1 MGNFRMAGVEIAS
14 VEIAGIEMS
23 DIEIAGLELSASQ
36 VQQILLV
43 LSGFI
48 AFVLIVLIINY
59 LTKSRG
65 SSSGEKPGKKP
76 GKKPAKKEP
85 QYEEIFKVEN
95 EIIETNPYKND
106 PDTYFE
112 QSVLQTVTLTLIV
125 GLQEHLTKMA
135 ENPSDQ
141 HKAMKAVGKYLE
153 EKSIAPIAF
162 TQWNQS
168 AIQGIAARV
177 ILNGKSRTALFGPSV
192 AMVKAT
198 AKFPS
203 EISAQVE
210 SAHAAGQSVFVLA
223 IDGLAYGVFSVS
235 HRLVLIGSGDRI

>member
-1 MGNFRMAGVEIAS
+1 MSDIRIAGVEIAG
-14 VEIAGIEMS
+14 VE
-23 DIEIAGLELSASQ
+23 LTASQ
-36 VQQILLV
+36 VQQTLLV
-43 LSGFI
+43 LFGFI

-59 LTKSRG
+59 LSKKRNPSV
-65 SSSGEKPGKKP
+65 GKKS
-76 GKKPAKKEP
+76 AKKEP
-85 QYEEIFKVEN
+85 QYEEIFEVEN
-95 EIIETNPYKND
+95 ELFESNPYKND
-106 PDTYFE
+106 PDSFLE
-112 QSVLQTVTLTLIV
+112 HSALRTVSLTLIV
-125 GLQEHLTKMA
+125 GLREHLAKMA

-141 HKAMKAVGKYLE
+141 HKAILAVAKFLEAIDSEGK
-153 EKSIAPIAF
+153 KVTPIAF

-168 AIQGIAARV
+168 AIQGVAARI

-192 AMVKAT
+192 AMAKAT

>member
-1 MGNFRMAGVEIAS
+1 MNGIEFAGVA
-14 VEIAGIEMS
+14 
-23 DIEIAGLELSASQ
+23 LTASQ

-43 LSGFI
+43 IFGFI
-48 AFVLIVLIINY
+48 AFTFIVLMINVFA
-59 LTKSRG
+59 KKRG
-65 SSSGEKPGKKP
+65 ADAGEKSGKKS
-76 GKKPAKKEP
+76 GKKKEP
-85 QYEEIFKVEN
+85 QYEEIFEIEN

-112 QSVLQTVTLTLIV
+112 QSVLQTVTLTLII
-125 GLQEHLTKMA
+125 GLREYLTKMA

-153 EKSIAPIAF
+153 DKSVASIAF

-192 AMVKAT
+192 AMAKAT
-198 AKFPS
+198 AKFPN

-210 SAHAAGQSVFVLA
+210 SAHSAGQSVFVLA

>member
-1 MGNFRMAGVEIAS
+1 MSDIRIAGVEIAG
-14 VEIAGIEMS
+14 VE
-23 DIEIAGLELSASQ
+23 LTASQ
-36 VQQILLV
+36 VQQTLFVLL
-43 LSGFI
+43 GF
-48 AFVLIVLIINY
+48 AVFVLIVLIINY
-59 LTKSRG
+59 LSKKRN
-65 SSSGEKPGKKP
+65 PRVGKKS
-76 GKKPAKKEP
+76 AKKEP
-85 QYEEIFKVEN
+85 QYEEIFEVEN
-95 EIIETNPYKND
+95 ELFESNPYKND
-106 PDTYFE
+106 PDSFLE
-112 QSVLQTVTLTLIV
+112 HSALRTVSLTLIV
-125 GLQEHLTKMA
+125 GLREHLAKMA

-141 HKAMKAVGKYLE
+141 HKAILAVAKFLEAIDFEGK
-153 EKSIAPIAF
+153 KVTPIAF

-168 AIQGIAARV
+168 AIQGVAARI

-192 AMVKAT
+192 AMAKAT

>member
-1 MGNFRMAGVEIAS
+1 MSDFQIAGVEIAG
-14 VEIAGIEMS
+14 VE
-23 DIEIAGLELSASQ
+23 LTASQ
-36 VQQILLV
+36 VQQTLFVLL
-43 LSGFI
+43 GF
-48 AFVLIVLIINY
+48 AVFVLIVLIINY
-59 LTKSRG
+59 LSKKRNPSV
-65 SSSGEKPGKKP
+65 GKKS
-76 GKKPAKKEP
+76 AKKEP
-85 QYEEIFKVEN
+85 QYEEIFEVEN
-95 EIIETNPYKND
+95 ELFESNPYKND
-106 PDTYFE
+106 PDSFLE
-112 QSVLQTVTLTLIV
+112 HSALRTVSLTLIV
-125 GLQEHLTKMA
+125 GLREHLAKMA

-141 HKAMKAVGKYLE
+141 HKAILAVAKFLEAIDSEGK
-153 EKSIAPIAF
+153 KVTPIAF

-168 AIQGIAARV
+168 AIQGVAARI

-192 AMVKAT
+192 AMAKAT

>member
-1 MGNFRMAGVEIAS
+1 MSDIRIAGVEIAG
-14 VEIAGIEMS
+14 V
-23 DIEIAGLELSASQ
+23 ELSSSQ
-36 VQQILLV
+36 VEQILLV
-43 LSGFI
+43 LLGFI
-48 AFVLIVLIINY
+48 AFVFIVLIINY
-59 LTKSRG
+59 LSKKRNPSV
-65 SSSGEKPGKKP
+65 GKKS
-76 GKKPAKKEP
+76 AKKEP
-85 QYEEIFKVEN
+85 QYEEIFEVEN
-95 EIIETNPYKND
+95 ELFESNPYKND
-106 PDTYFE
+106 PDSFLE
-112 QSVLQTVTLTLIV
+112 HSALRTVSLTLIV
-125 GLQEHLTKMA
+125 GLREHLAKMA

-141 HKAMKAVGKYLE
+141 HKAILAVAKFLEAIDFEGK
-153 EKSIAPIAF
+153 KVTPIAF

-168 AIQGIAARV
+168 AIQGVAARI

-192 AMVKAT
+192 AMAKAT

>member
-1 MGNFRMAGVEIAS
+1 MAGVEISA
-14 VEIAGIEMS
+14 
-23 DIEIAGLELSASQ
+23 IEIAGLQLTASQ

-43 LSGFI
+43 LFGFI
-48 AFVLIVLIINY
+48 AFVLIVLLVNF
-59 LTKSRG
+59 LKKSG
-65 SSSGEKPGKKP
+65 SSSSDEKPG
-76 GKKPAKKEP
+76 KKEP
-85 QYEEIFKVEN
+85 QYEEIFEVEN
-95 EIIETNPYKND
+95 EIIESNPYKSD

-112 QSVLQTVTLTLIV
+112 QSVLQTVTLTLII
-125 GLQEHLTKMA
+125 GLREYLTKMA
-135 ENPSDQ
+135 ENPTDQ
-141 HKAMKAVGKYLE
+141 HKAMKGVAKYLE
-153 EKSIAPIAF
+153 DKGVAPIAF

-192 AMVKAT
+192 AMAKAT
-198 AKFPS
+198 AKFSS

-210 SAHAAGQSVFVLA
+210 SAHAAGENVFVLA

>member
-1 MGNFRMAGVEIAS
+1 MSDFQIAGVEIAG
-14 VEIAGIEMS
+14 V
-23 DIEIAGLELSASQ
+23 ELSSSQ
-36 VQQILLV
+36 VEQILLV
-43 LSGFI
+43 LFGFI
-48 AFVLIVLIINY
+48 AFVFIVLIIN
-59 LTKSRG
+59 LITKSRNP
-65 SSSGEKPGKKP
+65 SVGKKS
-76 GKKPAKKEP
+76 AKKEP
-85 QYEEIFKVEN
+85 QYEEIFEVEN
-95 EIIETNPYKND
+95 ELFESNPYKND
-106 PDTYFE
+106 PDSFLE
-112 QSVLQTVTLTLIV
+112 HSALRTVSLTLIV
-125 GLQEHLTKMA
+125 GLREHLAKMA

-141 HKAMKAVGKYLE
+141 HKAILAVAKFLE
-153 EKSIAPIAF
+153 AIDFEDKKVTPIAF

-168 AIQGIAARV
+168 AIQGVAARI

-192 AMVKAT
+192 AMAKAT

>member
-1 MGNFRMAGVEIAS
+1 M
-14 VEIAGIEMS
+14 AGIEIS
-23 DIEIAGLELSASQ
+23 GIEIAGLELTASQ

-43 LSGFI
+43 LFGFI
-48 AFVLIVLIINY
+48 AFVLLVLIVN
-59 LTKSRG
+59 LVAKKRG
-65 SSSGEKPGKKP
+65 ADSGKKL
-76 GKKPAKKEP
+76 GKKEP
-85 QYEEIFKVEN
+85 QYEEIFEVED
-95 EIIETNPYKND
+95 ETIETNPYKND

-125 GLQEHLTKMA
+125 GLREYLTKMA
-135 ENPSDQ
+135 ENPTDQ
-141 HKAMKAVGKYLE
+141 HKAMKGVAKYLE
-153 EKSIAPIAF
+153 DKGVAPIAF

-192 AMVKAT
+192 AMAKAT
-198 AKFPS
+198 AKFSS

-210 SAHAAGQSVFVLA
+210 SAHAAGESVFVLA

>member
-1 MGNFRMAGVEIAS
+1 MAGVEISA
-14 VEIAGIEMS
+14 V
-23 DIEIAGLELSASQ
+23 EIAGLELTASQ

-43 LSGFI
+43 LFGFLLFSLIVVLFNFI
-48 AFVLIVLIINY
+48 AKN
-59 LTKSRG
+59 RG
-65 SSSGEKPGKKP
+65 SSAGEKQSKKSSKKSGKKQE
-76 GKKPAKKEP
+76 KKEP
-85 QYEEIFKVEN
+85 QYEEIFEIEN

-112 QSVLQTVTLTLIV
+112 QSVLQTVTLTLII
-125 GLQEHLTKMA
+125 GLQEHLTKVA

-153 EKSIAPIAF
+153 DKSVAPIAF

-192 AMVKAT
+192 AMAKAT

-210 SAHAAGQSVFVLA
+210 SAHSAGQSVFVLA

>member
-1 MGNFRMAGVEIAS
+1 MNDIRIAGVE
-14 VEIAGIEMS
+14 
-23 DIEIAGLELSASQ
+23 LTASQ
-36 VQQILLV
+36 VQQTLFVLL
-43 LSGFI
+43 GF
-48 AFVLIVLIINY
+48 AVFVLIVLIINY
-59 LTKSRG
+59 LSKKRN
-65 SSSGEKPGKKP
+65 PRVGKKS
-76 GKKPAKKEP
+76 AKKEP
-85 QYEEIFKVEN
+85 QYEEIFEVEN
-95 EIIETNPYKND
+95 ELFESNPYKND
-106 PDTYFE
+106 PDSFLE
-112 QSVLQTVTLTLIV
+112 HSALRTVSLTLIV
-125 GLQEHLTKMA
+125 GLREHLAKMA

-141 HKAMKAVGKYLE
+141 HKAILAVAKFLEAIDSEGK
-153 EKSIAPIAF
+153 KVTPIAF

-168 AIQGIAARV
+168 AIQGVAARI

-192 AMVKAT
+192 AMAKAT

>member
-1 MGNFRMAGVEIAS
+1 MGNFRMNGVEIAGVEIA
-14 VEIAGIEMS
+14 GFT
-23 DIEIAGLELSASQ
+23 LTASQ

-43 LSGFI
+43 LFGFI
-48 AFVLIVLIINY
+48 VFVLIVLMVNFISKNH
-59 LTKSRG
+59 G
-65 SSSGEKPGKKP
+65 SSVGKNA
-76 GKKPAKKEP
+76 GKKEP
-85 QYEEIFKVEN
+85 QYEEIFEIEN

-112 QSVLQTVTLTLIV
+112 QSVLQTVTLTLII
-125 GLQEHLTKMA
+125 GLREHLTKMA

-141 HKAMKAVGKYLE
+141 HKAMKAIAKYLE
-153 EKSIAPIAF
+153 EKGVAPIAF

-192 AMVKAT
+192 AMAKAT

-210 SAHAAGQSVFVLA
+210 SAHAAGESVFVLA

>member
-1 MGNFRMAGVEIAS
+1 MSGVEIAGVEI
-14 VEIAGIEMS
+14 S
-23 DIEIAGLELSASQ
+23 DIEIAGLELTASQ

-43 LSGFI
+43 LFGFI
-48 AFVLIVLIINY
+48 AFVLIVLIVNFISKN
-59 LTKSRG
+59 RG
-65 SSSGEKPGKKP
+65 SDTGKKS
-76 GKKPAKKEP
+76 GKKQEKKEP
-85 QYEEIFKVEN
+85 QYEEIFEIEN

-112 QSVLQTVTLTLIV
+112 QSILQTVTLTLII

-153 EKSIAPIAF
+153 AKSVAPIAF

-168 AIQGIAARV
+168 AIQGIAARI

-192 AMVKAT
+192 AIAKAT

-210 SAHAAGQSVFVLA
+210 SAHSAGQSVFVLA

>member
-1 MGNFRMAGVEIAS
+1 MSDFQIAGVEIAG
-14 VEIAGIEMS
+14 V
-23 DIEIAGLELSASQ
+23 ELSSSQ
-36 VQQILLV
+36 VEQILLV
-43 LSGFI
+43 LFGFI

-59 LTKSRG
+59 LSKKRNPSV
-65 SSSGEKPGKKP
+65 GKKS
-76 GKKPAKKEP
+76 AKKEP
-85 QYEEIFKVEN
+85 QYEEIFEVEN
-95 EIIETNPYKND
+95 ELFESNPYKND
-106 PDTYFE
+106 PDSFLE
-112 QSVLQTVTLTLIV
+112 HSALRTVSLTLIV
-125 GLQEHLTKMA
+125 GLREHLAKMA

-141 HKAMKAVGKYLE
+141 HKAILAVAKFLEAIDSEGK
-153 EKSIAPIAF
+153 KVTPIAF

-168 AIQGIAARV
+168 AIQGVAARI

-192 AMVKAT
+192 AMAKAT

>member
-1 MGNFRMAGVEIAS
+1 MGNFRMTGVEIAGVEIAG
-14 VEIAGIEMS
+14 VEIS

-43 LSGFI
+43 FSGFI
-48 AFVLIVLIINY
+48 AIVLIVLIINY

-65 SSSGEKPGKKP
+65 SSAGKKS
-76 GKKPAKKEP
+76 GKKSGKKEP
-85 QYEEIFKVEN
+85 QYEEIFEVEN

-125 GLQEHLTKMA
+125 GLQEYLTKMA

-168 AIQGIAARV
+168 AIQGIAGRV

-192 AMVKAT
+192 AMAKAT
-198 AKFPS
+198 ARFPS

-235 HRLVLIGSGDRI
+235 HRLVSTGINW

>member
-1 MGNFRMAGVEIAS
+1 MSEIRIAGVSIAGVE
-14 VEIAGIEMS
+14 
-23 DIEIAGLELSASQ
+23 LTASQ
-36 VQQILLV
+36 VQQILFV
-43 LSGFI
+43 LLGF
-48 AFVLIVLIINY
+48 AVFVLIVLIINY
-59 LTKSRG
+59 LSKKRNPSV
-65 SSSGEKPGKKP
+65 GKKS
-76 GKKPAKKEP
+76 AKKEP
-85 QYEEIFKVEN
+85 QYEEIFEVEN
-95 EIIETNPYKND
+95 ELFESNPYKND
-106 PDTYFE
+106 PDSFLE
-112 QSVLQTVTLTLIV
+112 HSALRTVSLTLIV
-125 GLQEHLTKMA
+125 GLREHLAKMA

-141 HKAMKAVGKYLE
+141 HTAILAVAKFLE
-153 EKSIAPIAF
+153 AKEITAIAF

-168 AIQGIAARV
+168 AIQGVAARI

-192 AMVKAT
+192 AMAKAT

>member
-1 MGNFRMAGVEIAS
+1 MGNFRMADVEI
-14 VEIAGIEMS
+14 S

-48 AFVLIVLIINY
+48 AFVLIVLIVNY

-65 SSSGEKPGKKP
+65 SSSGEKPSKKP
-76 GKKPAKKEP
+76 GKKEP
-85 QYEEIFKVEN
+85 QYEEVFEVEN

-235 HRLVLIGSGDRI
+235 HRLVSTGLDW

>member
-1 MGNFRMAGVEIAS
+1 MNGVEIGG
-14 VEIAGIEMS
+14 VEISGV
-23 DIEIAGLELSASQ
+23 EIAGLELTASQ

-43 LSGFI
+43 LFGFI
-48 AFVLIVLIINY
+48 AFVLIVLLVNF
-59 LTKSRG
+59 LTKSG
-65 SSSGEKPGKKP
+65 SSSSGEKSGKKSVKKP
-76 GKKPAKKEP
+76 GKKEP
-85 QYEEIFKVEN
+85 QYEEIFEVEN

-112 QSVLQTVTLTLIV
+112 QSLLQTVTLTLII
-125 GLQEHLTKMA
+125 GLREHLSKMA
-135 ENPSDQ
+135 ENPTDQ
-141 HKAMKAVGKYLE
+141 HKAMKGVAKYLE
-153 EKSIAPIAF
+153 EKGVAPIAF

-192 AMVKAT
+192 AMAKAT

-210 SAHAAGQSVFVLA
+210 SAHAAGESVFVLA

>member
-1 MGNFRMAGVEIAS
+1 MGGIRIAGVE
-14 VEIAGIEMS
+14 
-23 DIEIAGLELSASQ
+23 LTASQ

-43 LSGFI
+43 LFGFI
-48 AFVLIVLIINY
+48 VFALIVLIINFIRNKRN
-59 LTKSRG
+59 TSA
-65 SSSGEKPGKKP
+65 GKKS
-76 GKKPAKKEP
+76 AKKEP
-85 QYEEIFKVEN
+85 KYEELFEVEN
-95 EIIETNPYKND
+95 ELFESNPYKND
-106 PDTYFE
+106 PDSFLEHSALRTI
-112 QSVLQTVTLTLIV
+112 SLTLIV
-125 GLQEHLTKMA
+125 GLREHLVKMA

-141 HKAMKAVGKYLE
+141 HKAMLAVGKNLE
-153 EKSIAPIAF
+153 ENGIAPIAF

-168 AIQGIAARV
+168 AIQGIAARI

-192 AMVKAT
+192 AMAKAT
-198 AKFPS
+198 AKFSS

>member
-1 MGNFRMAGVEIAS
+1 MAGVEISA
-14 VEIAGIEMS
+14 
-23 DIEIAGLELSASQ
+23 IEIAGLELTASQ

-43 LSGFI
+43 LFGFI
-48 AFVLIVLIINY
+48 AFVLIVLLANF
-59 LTKSRG
+59 LKKSG
-65 SSSGEKPGKKP
+65 SSSSYEKPG
-76 GKKPAKKEP
+76 KKEP
-85 QYEEIFKVEN
+85 QYEEIFEVEN
-95 EIIETNPYKND
+95 EIIESNPYKSD

-112 QSVLQTVTLTLIV
+112 QSVLQTVTLTLII
-125 GLQEHLTKMA
+125 GLREYLTKMA
-135 ENPSDQ
+135 ENPTDQ
-141 HKAMKAVGKYLE
+141 HKAMKGVAKYLE
-153 EKSIAPIAF
+153 DKGVAPIAF

-192 AMVKAT
+192 AMAKAT
-198 AKFPS
+198 AKFPN

-210 SAHAAGQSVFVLA
+210 SAHAAGESVFVLA

>member
-1 MGNFRMAGVEIAS
+1 MSDFRIAGVEIAG
-14 VEIAGIEMS
+14 VE
-23 DIEIAGLELSASQ
+23 LTASQ
-36 VQQILLV
+36 VQQTLFVLL
-43 LSGFI
+43 GF
-48 AFVLIVLIINY
+48 AVFVLIVLIINY
-59 LTKSRG
+59 LSKKRNPSV
-65 SSSGEKPGKKP
+65 GKKS
-76 GKKPAKKEP
+76 AKKEP
-85 QYEEIFKVEN
+85 QYEEIFEVEN
-95 EIIETNPYKND
+95 ELFESNPYKND
-106 PDTYFE
+106 PDSFLE
-112 QSVLQTVTLTLIV
+112 HSALRTVSLTLIV
-125 GLQEHLTKMA
+125 GLREHLAKMA

-141 HKAMKAVGKYLE
+141 HKAILAVAKFLEAIDSEGK
-153 EKSIAPIAF
+153 KVTPIAF

-168 AIQGIAARV
+168 AIQGVAARI

-192 AMVKAT
+192 AMAKAT

>member
-1 MGNFRMAGVEIAS
+1 MAGVEISA
-14 VEIAGIEMS
+14 
-23 DIEIAGLELSASQ
+23 IEIAGLELTASQ

-43 LSGFI
+43 LFGFI
-48 AFVLIVLIINY
+48 AFVLIVLLVNF
-59 LTKSRG
+59 LKKSG
-65 SSSGEKPGKKP
+65 SSSAGKKS
-76 GKKPAKKEP
+76 GKKSAKKEP
-85 QYEEIFKVEN
+85 QYEEIFEVEN
-95 EIIETNPYKND
+95 EIIETNPYKSD

-112 QSVLQTVTLTLIV
+112 QSVLQTVTLTLII
-125 GLQEHLTKMA
+125 GLREYLTKMA
-135 ENPSDQ
+135 ENPTDQ
-141 HKAMKAVGKYLE
+141 HKAMKGVAKYLE
-153 EKSIAPIAF
+153 DKGVAPIAF

-192 AMVKAT
+192 AMAKAT
-198 AKFPS
+198 AKFPN

-210 SAHAAGQSVFVLA
+210 SAHAAGENVFVLA

>member
-1 MGNFRMAGVEIAS
+1 MAGVEISA
-14 VEIAGIEMS
+14 
-23 DIEIAGLELSASQ
+23 IEIAGLELTASQ

-43 LSGFI
+43 LFGFI
-48 AFVLIVLIINY
+48 AFVLIVLLVNF
-59 LTKSRG
+59 LKKSG
-65 SSSGEKPGKKP
+65 SSSSGKKS
-76 GKKPAKKEP
+76 GKKSAKKEP
-85 QYEEIFKVEN
+85 QYEEIFEVEN
-95 EIIETNPYKND
+95 EIIETNPYKSD

-112 QSVLQTVTLTLIV
+112 QSVLQTVTLTLII
-125 GLQEHLTKMA
+125 GLREYLAKMA
-135 ENPSDQ
+135 ENPTDQ
-141 HKAMKAVGKYLE
+141 HKAMKGVAKYLE
-153 EKSIAPIAF
+153 DKGVAPIAF

-192 AMVKAT
+192 AMAKAT

-210 SAHAAGQSVFVLA
+210 IAHAAGESVFVLA

>member
-1 MGNFRMAGVEIAS
+1 MAGVEISA
-14 VEIAGIEMS
+14 
-23 DIEIAGLELSASQ
+23 IEIAGLELTASQ

-43 LSGFI
+43 LFGFI
-48 AFVLIVLIINY
+48 AFVLIVL
-59 LTKSRG
+59 LVKFLKKSG
-65 SSSGEKPGKKP
+65 SSSSDEKPG
-76 GKKPAKKEP
+76 KKEP
-85 QYEEIFKVEN
+85 QYEEIFEVEN

-112 QSVLQTVTLTLIV
+112 QSVLQTVTLTLII
-125 GLQEHLTKMA
+125 GLREYLTKMA
-135 ENPSDQ
+135 ENPTDQ
-141 HKAMKAVGKYLE
+141 HKAMKGVAKYLE
-153 EKSIAPIAF
+153 DKGVAPIAF

-192 AMVKAT
+192 AMAKAT
-198 AKFPS
+198 AKFSS

-210 SAHAAGQSVFVLA
+210 SAHAAGENVFVLA

>member
-1 MGNFRMAGVEIAS
+1 M
-14 VEIAGIEMS
+14 AGIEIS
-23 DIEIAGLELSASQ
+23 GIEIAGLELTASQ

-43 LSGFI
+43 LFGFI
-48 AFVLIVLIINY
+48 AFVLLVLIVN
-59 LTKSRG
+59 LVAKKRG
-65 SSSGEKPGKKP
+65 ADSGKKL
-76 GKKPAKKEP
+76 GKKEP
-85 QYEEIFKVEN
+85 QYEEIFEVEN
-95 EIIETNPYKND
+95 EIIESNPYKSD

-141 HKAMKAVGKYLE
+141 HKAMKGVAKYLE
-153 EKSIAPIAF
+153 DKGVAPIAF

-192 AMVKAT
+192 AMAKAT
-198 AKFPS
+198 AKFPN

-210 SAHAAGQSVFVLA
+210 SAHAAGESVFVLA

>member
-1 MGNFRMAGVEIAS
+1 MNGVEIAGVEID
-14 VEIAGIEMS
+14 
-23 DIEIAGLELSASQ
+23 DIEIAGLELTASQ

-43 LSGFI
+43 LFGFI
-48 AFVLIVLIINY
+48 AFVLIVLIVSFISKN
-59 LTKSRG
+59 RG
-65 SSSGEKPGKKP
+65 SDAGEKSGKKS
-76 GKKPAKKEP
+76 GKKQEKKEP
-85 QYEEIFKVEN
+85 QYEEIFEIEN

-112 QSVLQTVTLTLIV
+112 QSILQTVTLTLII

-153 EKSIAPIAF
+153 AKSVAPIAF

-168 AIQGIAARV
+168 AIQGIAARI

-192 AMVKAT
+192 AIAKAT

-210 SAHAAGQSVFVLA
+210 SAHSAGQSVFVLA

>member
-1 MGNFRMAGVEIAS
+1 MGNFRMAS
-14 VEIAGIEMS
+14 VEIAGVEIS

-43 LSGFI
+43 FSGFI

-65 SSSGEKPGKKP
+65 SSAGKKS
-76 GKKPAKKEP
+76 GKKSGKKEP
-85 QYEEIFKVEN
+85 QYEEIFEVEN

-125 GLQEHLTKMA
+125 GLQEYLTKMA

-168 AIQGIAARV
+168 AIQGIAGRV

-192 AMVKAT
+192 AMAKAT
-198 AKFPS
+198 ARFPS

-235 HRLVLIGSGDRI
+235 HRLVSTGLDW

>member
-1 MGNFRMAGVEIAS
+1 MGGVEIAGVEISA
-14 VEIAGIEMS
+14 V
-23 DIEIAGLELSASQ
+23 EIAGLELTASQ

-48 AFVLIVLIINY
+48 AFALIILIVNFVAKKRGADAG
-59 LTKSRG
+59 TKS
-65 SSSGEKPGKKP
+65 GKKS
-76 GKKPAKKEP
+76 GKKQEKKEP
-85 QYEEIFKVEN
+85 QYEEIFEIEN

-112 QSVLQTVTLTLIV
+112 QSVLQTVTLTLII
-125 GLQEHLTKMA
+125 GLQENLTKMA

-153 EKSIAPIAF
+153 DKSVAPIAF

-192 AMVKAT
+192 AMAKAT

-210 SAHAAGQSVFVLA
+210 SAHSAGQSVFVLA

>member
-1 MGNFRMAGVEIAS
+1 M
-14 VEIAGIEMS
+14 AGIEIS
-23 DIEIAGLELSASQ
+23 GIEIAGLELTASQ

-43 LSGFI
+43 LFGFI
-48 AFVLIVLIINY
+48 AFVLIVLLVNF
-59 LTKSRG
+59 LKKSG
-65 SSSGEKPGKKP
+65 SSSSGEKPSKKP
-76 GKKPAKKEP
+76 GKKLGKKEP
-85 QYEEIFKVEN
+85 QYEEIFEVED
-95 EIIETNPYKND
+95 ETIETNPYKND

-141 HKAMKAVGKYLE
+141 HKAMKGVAKYLE
-153 EKSIAPIAF
+153 DKGVAPIAF

-192 AMVKAT
+192 AMAKAT

-203 EISAQVE
+203 EISTQVE
-210 SAHAAGQSVFVLA
+210 SAHAAGESVFVLA

>member
-1 MGNFRMAGVEIAS
+1 MNGVEIS
-14 VEIAGIEMS
+14 GV
-23 DIEIAGLELSASQ
+23 EIAGLELTAVQ

-43 LSGFI
+43 LFGFI
-48 AFVLIVLIINY
+48 AFVLIVLLVNF
-59 LTKSRG
+59 LTKSG
-65 SSSGEKPGKKP
+65 SSSSGEKSDKKS
-76 GKKPAKKEP
+76 GKKEP
-85 QYEEIFKVEN
+85 QYEEIFEVEN

-112 QSVLQTVTLTLIV
+112 QSLLQTVTLTLII
-125 GLQEHLTKMA
+125 GLREHLSKMA

-141 HKAMKAVGKYLE
+141 HKAMKGVAKYLE
-153 EKSIAPIAF
+153 EKGVAPIAF

-192 AMVKAT
+192 AMAKAT

-210 SAHAAGQSVFVLA
+210 SAHAAGESVFVLA

>member
-1 MGNFRMAGVEIAS
+1 MGNFRMAS
-14 VEIAGIEMS
+14 VEIAGVEIS

-43 LSGFI
+43 FSGFI

-65 SSSGEKPGKKP
+65 SSAGKKS
-76 GKKPAKKEP
+76 GKKSGKKEP
-85 QYEEIFKVEN
+85 QYEEIFEVEN

-125 GLQEHLTKMA
+125 GLQEYLTKMA

-235 HRLVLIGSGDRI
+235 HRLVSTGINW

>member
-1 MGNFRMAGVEIAS
+1 MTGVEIS
-14 VEIAGIEMS
+14 E
-23 DIEIAGLELSASQ
+23 IEIAGLELTASQ

-43 LSGFI
+43 LFGFI
-48 AFVLIVLIINY
+48 AFVLIVLIVSFISKN
-59 LTKSRG
+59 RG
-65 SSSGEKPGKKP
+65 SDAGEKSGKKS
-76 GKKPAKKEP
+76 GKKQEKKEP
-85 QYEEIFKVEN
+85 QYEEIFEIEN

-112 QSVLQTVTLTLIV
+112 QSVLQTVTLTLII

-153 EKSIAPIAF
+153 AKSVAPIAF

-168 AIQGIAARV
+168 AIQGIAARI

-192 AMVKAT
+192 AIAKAT

-210 SAHAAGQSVFVLA
+210 SAHSAGQSVFVLA

>member
-1 MGNFRMAGVEIAS
+1 MAGVEISA
-14 VEIAGIEMS
+14 
-23 DIEIAGLELSASQ
+23 IEIAGLELTASQ

-43 LSGFI
+43 LFGFI
-48 AFVLIVLIINY
+48 AFVLIVILVNFLKKI
-59 LTKSRG
+59 G
-65 SSSGEKPGKKP
+65 SSSSGKKSE
-76 GKKPAKKEP
+76 KKSAKKEP
-85 QYEEIFKVEN
+85 QYEEIFEVEN
-95 EIIETNPYKND
+95 EIIESNPYKSD

-125 GLQEHLTKMA
+125 GLREYLTKMA
-135 ENPSDQ
+135 ENPTDQ
-141 HKAMKAVGKYLE
+141 HKAMKGVAKYLE
-153 EKSIAPIAF
+153 DKGVAPIAF

-192 AMVKAT
+192 AMAKAT
-198 AKFPS
+198 AKFPN

-210 SAHAAGQSVFVLA
+210 SAHAAGESGFVLA

>member
-1 MGNFRMAGVEIAS
+1 MAGVEISA
-14 VEIAGIEMS
+14 V
-23 DIEIAGLELSASQ
+23 EIAGLELTASQ

-43 LSGFI
+43 LFGFI
-48 AFVLIVLIINY
+48 AFALIILIVNFVAKKRGADAG
-59 LTKSRG
+59 TKS
-65 SSSGEKPGKKP
+65 GKKS
-76 GKKPAKKEP
+76 GKKQEKKEP
-85 QYEEIFKVEN
+85 QYEEIFEIEN

-112 QSVLQTVTLTLIV
+112 QSVLQTVTLTLII

-153 EKSIAPIAF
+153 DKSVAPIAF

-192 AMVKAT
+192 AMAKAT

-210 SAHAAGQSVFVLA
+210 SAHSAGQSVFVLA